1 MRLRNEYSQYVR
13 RTAIHPYAIPERHQ
27 IMIKQISITFIFLLI
42 LSSCSS
48 TISTSK
54 KEYILQDSKKLKSNW
69 TIDSKEWVLK
79 NDTLTGNGSLS
90 PWGVLV
96 SRKQLPKNYEI
107 DFKVNMT
114 NSSLFEI
121 MLNLD
126 KGKYIR
132 TYLYQIDQNIVIG
145 DGVYDKK
152 NDSYGKRGGKT
163 LFRKPMQLENNKWYA
178 VKIKVLN
185 NQLCFSVD
193 DKTTLECSLEKSNL
207 NQKGKLGFI
216 TNGEVKITNLKI
228 KSF

>member
-1 MRLRNEYSQYVR
+1 MK
-13 RTAIHPYAIPERHQ
+13 
-27 IMIKQISITFIFLLI
+27 IKFAVFLLLQLI
-42 LSSCSS
+42 LISCSS
-48 TISTSK
+48 TISTAK
-54 KEYILQDSKKLKSNW
+54 KEYTLNNSKELKSNW
-69 TIDSKEWVLK
+69 KIHFKEWVLK

-96 SRKQLPKNYEI
+96 SKKQLPENYEI

-145 DGVYDKK
+145 DGIYDKK
-152 NDSYGKRGGKT
+152 DDSYGKRGGKT
-163 LFRKPMQLENNKWYA
+163 LFKKPMKLENNKWYA
-178 VKIKVLN
+178 VKIRVTN
-185 NQLCFSVD
+185 NQLYFSVD
-193 DKTTLECSLEKSNL
+193 NKTYLECSLEKSNL

-216 TNGEVKITNLKI
+216 TNGEVKITDLTI
-228 KSF
+228 KSLQ

>member
-1 MRLRNEYSQYVR
+1 M
-13 RTAIHPYAIPERHQ
+13 T
-27 IMIKQISITFIFLLI
+27 KQISITFIFLLI

-54 KEYILQDSKKLKSNW
+54 KEYILQHSKELKSDW
-69 TIDSKEWVLK
+69 TINSKEWILK
-79 NDTLTGNGSLS
+79 NDTIRGKGSLS
-90 PWGVLV
+90 PWGVLI
-96 SRKQLPKNYEI
+96 SKKQLPENYEI

-114 NSSLFEI
+114 NESLFEI

-152 NDSYGKRGGKT
+152 DDSYGKRGGKT
-163 LFRKPMQLENNKWYA
+163 LFKKPMQLQNNKWYS
-178 VKIKVLN
+178 VKIKVVN
-185 NQLCFSVD
+185 SQLYFSVD

-216 TNGEVKITNLKI
+216 TNGEVKITDLTI
-228 KSF
+228 KSL

>member
-1 MRLRNEYSQYVR
+1 MKTKFAV
-13 RTAIHPYAIPERHQ
+13 
-27 IMIKQISITFIFLLI
+27 FLLLQFI
-42 LSSCSS
+42 LISCSS
-48 TISTSK
+48 TISTVK
-54 KEYILQDSKKLKSNW
+54 KEYTLNNSKELKSDW
-69 TIDSKEWVLK
+69 TINSKEWILK
-79 NDTLTGNGSLS
+79 KDTLTGKGSLS

-96 SRKQLPKNYEI
+96 SKKQLPANYEI
-107 DFKVNMT
+107 DLKVNMT
-114 NSSLFEI
+114 NESLFEI

-152 NDSYGKRGGKT
+152 DDSYGKRGGKT
-163 LFRKPMQLENNKWYA
+163 LFRKPMQLENNKWYT
-178 VKIKVLN
+178 VKIKVVN
-185 NQLCFSVD
+185 NQLSFSVD

-216 TNGEVKITNLKI
+216 TNGEVKITDLKI

>member
-1 MRLRNEYSQYVR
+1 MK
-13 RTAIHPYAIPERHQ
+13 
-27 IMIKQISITFIFLLI
+27 IKFALFLLLQFI
-42 LSSCSS
+42 LISCSN
-48 TISTSK
+48 TISTVK
-54 KEYILQDSKKLKSNW
+54 KEYTLDNSKELKSNW
-69 TIDSKEWVLK
+69 IIDSKEWILK

-96 SRKQLPKNYEI
+96 SKKKLPENYEI

-114 NSSLFEI
+114 NASLFEV

-152 NDSYGKRGGKT
+152 DDSYGKRGGKT

-185 NQLCFSVD
+185 NQLSFSVD

-216 TNGEVKITNLKI
+216 TNGEVKITDLVI
-228 KSF
+228 KSLQ